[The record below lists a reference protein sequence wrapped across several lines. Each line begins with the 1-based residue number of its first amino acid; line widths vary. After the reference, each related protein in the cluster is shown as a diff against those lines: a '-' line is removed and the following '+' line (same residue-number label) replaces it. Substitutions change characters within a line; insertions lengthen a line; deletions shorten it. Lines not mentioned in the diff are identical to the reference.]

1 MDWYMLIS
9 IKDLEAKVELSET
22 VMYAS
27 LGLILAILA
36 IAIVLYVK
44 KQG

>member
-1 MDWYMLIS
+1 MLIS